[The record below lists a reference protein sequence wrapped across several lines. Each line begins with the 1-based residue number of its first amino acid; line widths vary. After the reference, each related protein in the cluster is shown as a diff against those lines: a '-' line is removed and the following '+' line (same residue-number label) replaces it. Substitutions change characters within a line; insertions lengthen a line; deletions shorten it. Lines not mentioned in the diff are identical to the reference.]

1 MTTTPGSTED
11 GSVADTA
18 VDVPPP
24 EAADTAVDTP
34 PPVSE
39 IDRLVDAIS
48 GEDDHVGMA
57 ALWRVTMDLD
67 QWWFI
72 AVGEPGDESPAAA
85 DIDDQL
91 MLLTFTD
98 GDRARHFAV
107 AQGMIAPDDELSAI
121 ALRPDEVVA
130 TSQDYMEAGID
141 GLMFDPHI
149 SGYFISSDQLPVVHA
164 AVRQPTA

>member
-1 MTTTPGSTED
+1 MTTTPESPED
-11 GSVADTA
+11 GSLADPDA
-18 VDVPPP
+18 DFAPP
-24 EAADTAVDTP
+24 E
-34 PPVSE
+34 SE
-39 IDRLVDAIS
+39 IDRLVEAIS

-72 AVGEPGDESPAAA
+72 AVGEPGEESPAAA

-91 MLLTFTD
+91 MLLTFTE
-98 GDRARHFAV
+98 GERARHFAV
-107 AQGMIAPDDELSAI
+107 AQGMIGRDDELSAI

-130 TSQDYMEAGID
+130 TSQDYVEAGID

-164 AVRQPTA
+164 AVRQPTS

>member
-1 MTTTPGSTED
+1 MTSTPEPTDD
-11 GSVADTA
+11 GDPADDVAA
-18 VDVPPP
+18 VSPP
-24 EAADTAVDTP
+24 E
-34 PPVSE
+34 SE
-39 IDRLVDAIS
+39 IDRLVEAIS

-57 ALWRVTMDLD
+57 ALWRVTMDLE

-72 AVGEPGDESPAAA
+72 AVGEPGQESPAAA

-98 GDRARHFAV
+98 GARARHFAV
-107 AQGMIAPDDELSAI
+107 AQGMISSEDELSAI

-130 TSQDYMEAGID
+130 TSQDYVEAGID

-164 AVRQPTA
+164 AVRQPAS

>member
-1 MTTTPGSTED
+1 MTTTPESTED
-11 GSVADTA
+11 GSSAEPTADI
-18 VDVPPP
+18 PPP
-24 EAADTAVDTP
+24 E
-34 PPVSE
+34 SE
-39 IDRLVDAIS
+39 IDRLVEAVS
-48 GEDDHVGMA
+48 GEEDHVGMA

-72 AVGEPGDESPAAA
+72 AVGEPGEESPAAA

-91 MLLTFTD
+91 MLLAFTD
-98 GDRARHFAV
+98 GARARHFAV
-107 AQGMIAPDDELSAI
+107 AQGMISPQDELSAI

-130 TSQDYMEAGID
+130 TSQDYMDAGID

-164 AVRQPTA
+164 AVRQPTS